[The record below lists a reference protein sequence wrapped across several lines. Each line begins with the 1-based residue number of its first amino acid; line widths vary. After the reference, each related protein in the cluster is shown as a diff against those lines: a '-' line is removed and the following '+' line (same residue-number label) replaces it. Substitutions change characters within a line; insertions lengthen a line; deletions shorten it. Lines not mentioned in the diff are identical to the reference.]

1 MKKKKA
7 RDYFTKDQ
15 RKLYMRWIKHFQK
28 LRVSEKL
35 SHNFIKRM
43 SIWYTKNNKEPF
55 ATAGVRMKLL
65 DLPHEGGSDE

>member
-7 RDYFTKDQ
+7 RDYFTKEQ

-28 LRVSEKL
+28 LRLAEKL

-43 SIWYTKNNKEPF
+43 SIWYTKHNKEPF
-55 ATAGVRMKLL
+55 ATAGVRMQFLNVPN
-65 DLPHEGGSDE
+65 DGGSNE